1 MIKKSESA
9 AKAKEALQAKYGFSD
24 PQVKAILDM
33 RLAKLANLERV
44 EIQNEYDTKQKE
56 IEKLTMICQNPD
68 PELIKLF
75 TELKNKYGDARRT
88 TITYIEPPKEE
99 EVFIEPEKCVVV
111 MSKDGLIKRIPTSS
125 FKTQKRNGKG
135 VKTEGD
141 ITSAIIRTNTV
152 DSLMV
157 FTNKGKMYRLV
168 VDQIPEGTNTSKGQS
183 IKSLIAMDIDEE
195 PSLIYSLYKQEEQ
208 PKYILFVTQNG
219 IVKKT
224 ALAEYVDVK
233 RKSGIAAIK
242 LREGDSLV
250 AVQLVNDEDV
260 ILLTHN
266 GYAVR
271 FNSLGIISSSRVT
284 VGVKGITLNE
294 GDYIVSA
301 LCCRDTNDSLGIFSS
316 VGTGKKISLEEIP
329 TQSRGGKGLIVYK
342 CGSNNGYIVGGAL
355 ISDEDSLLIIG
366 MNSSIFISAAD
377 VPLMGRAAT
386 GNSLIKGTSVQAVS
400 KV

>member
-1 MIKKSESA
+1 
-9 AKAKEALQAKYGFSD
+9 
-24 PQVKAILDM
+24 
-33 RLAKLANLERV
+33 
-44 EIQNEYDTKQKE
+44 
-56 IEKLTMICQNPD
+56 
-68 PELIKLF
+68 
-75 TELKNKYGDARRT
+75 
-88 TITYIEPPKEE
+88 
-99 EVFIEPEKCVVV
+99 
-111 MSKDGLIKRIPTSS
+111 
-125 FKTQKRNGKG
+125 
-135 VKTEGD
+135 
-141 ITSAIIRTNTV
+141 
-152 DSLMV
+152 MV
-157 FTNKGKMYRLV
+157 FTNKGKMYRLI
-168 VDQIPEGTNTSKGQS
+168 VDQIPEGTNISKGQS

-219 IVKKT
+219 TIKKT

-250 AVQLVNDEDV
+250 AVQLVNDEDI

-271 FNSLGIISSSRVT
+271 FNSLGITPSSRVT

-301 LCCRDTNDSLGIFSS
+301 LCCRNRNDSLGIFSS
-316 VGTGKKISLEEIP
+316 VGTGKKVSLEEIP

-366 MNSSIFISAAD
+366 MNSSICISAAD